1 MRYFAIF
8 CTTIFIL
15 SSCSNEEND
24 LKENGTSA
32 TQVEEEVTN
41 NTELKNI
48 TADSN
53 QDAIDAGEELNSVI
67 NEEEIHDASITDNIN
82 PEAQPTESPDFIDND
97 DGDPKT
103 ESVSE
108 KESSTISS
116 SDQSS
121 SVTKFIYITLG
132 LFLVTLICLIVST
145 LLLAKEVRWRRRHTS
160 NESVVFPNA
169 HLDILEDLR
178 RAWENLYNQIGEFT
192 NIGLANQKENENLAN
207 KTIDAVSKFNS
218 TIDSQ
223 QNEIN
228 RLKEGYDFSI
238 KRHSVIALL
247 EINELV
253 EKFLAESIS
262 DESKEKLTKVDGYVK
277 SNLEDLDIEDFI
289 IDGGVSIRDLSP
301 DEFEIDSVENTV
313 DDSLHEKVKETT
325 KKGFAFIHE
334 NGKQIIRKAKL
345 TVYKKEN

>member
-24 LKENGTSA
+24 LNENGTSA

-67 NEEEIHDASITDNIN
+67 NEEEILDASITDNIN

-97 DGDPKT
+97 DGDPNT

-160 NESVVFPNA
+160 DESVVFPNA

>member
-160 NESVVFPNA
+160 NESIVFPNA

-178 RAWENLYNQIGEFT
+178 RAWENLYNQISEFT

>member
-67 NEEEIHDASITDNIN
+67 NEEEILDASITDNIN

-192 NIGLANQKENENLAN
+192 NIGLANQKENEN
-207 KTIDAVSKFNS
+207 
-218 TIDSQ
+218 
-223 QNEIN
+223 
-228 RLKEGYDFSI
+228 
-238 KRHSVIALL
+238 
-247 EINELV
+247 
-253 EKFLAESIS
+253 
-262 DESKEKLTKVDGYVK
+262 
-277 SNLEDLDIEDFI
+277 
-289 IDGGVSIRDLSP
+289 
-301 DEFEIDSVENTV
+301 
-313 DDSLHEKVKETT
+313 
-325 KKGFAFIHE
+325 
-334 NGKQIIRKAKL
+334 
-345 TVYKKEN
+345 

>member
-67 NEEEIHDASITDNIN
+67 NEEEILDASITDNIN

-97 DGDPKT
+97 DGDPNT